1 MKEYFEALDG
11 FLQMDGKL
19 QKNFDLEKHFSK
31 YDQDD
36 EISFD
41 DLFDIIAKWAINEQ
55 TELSYEDFAKGENE
69 QPATATQL
77 KDFKKMTDRVV

>member
-1 MKEYFEALDG
+1 MPDYFEALDG

-19 QKNFDLEKHFSK
+19 QKNFDLKKHFGK
-31 YDQDD
+31 WDQDD

-41 DLFDIIAKWAINEQ
+41 DLYDIISKWAINEQ
-55 TELSYEDFAKGENE
+55 TELSYDDFANGEKE
-69 QPATATQL
+69 QAATATQL